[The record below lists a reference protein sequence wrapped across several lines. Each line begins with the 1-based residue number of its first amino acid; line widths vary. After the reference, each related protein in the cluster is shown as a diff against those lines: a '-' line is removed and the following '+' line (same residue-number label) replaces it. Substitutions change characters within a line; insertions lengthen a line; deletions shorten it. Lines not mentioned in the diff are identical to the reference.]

1 MQAGLSQAEQARR
14 LHALHH
20 AQALFI
26 IGSVWDAASAVMFEQ
41 EGFQALGT
49 SSAGI
54 AYAHGLADGEVA
66 PRKDMMAAIAR
77 IAHSVSIPVSADL
90 ESGYGASPD
99 DVAETCRLAMEA
111 GAVGVNLEDALP
123 GATTLTDLK
132 RQCDIIRAVRLA
144 ADRCGIALF
153 INARTDA
160 FWLSLWDAPRRLSES
175 IARCQA
181 YVDAG
186 ADGVFVPGALDP
198 STLSSLVRA
207 TTAPLN
213 VLAMP
218 GCPDIATLQAL
229 GVRRLSQG
237 SGPARAMLG
246 LARRI
251 ARELLDQGR
260 YTSFHQGSIGYAQA
274 NALFADRSPSV
285 STTPP
290 MKASPE

>member
-1 MQAGLSQAEQARR
+1 MDPSQAERARR
-14 LHALHH
+14 FHALHH
-20 AQALFI
+20 EQKLFI
-26 IGSVWDAASAVMFEQ
+26 IGSVWDAASAVIFEQ
-41 EGFQALGT
+41 EGFTALGT

-54 AYAHGLADGEVA
+54 AYAQGLPDGERA
-66 PRKDMMAAIAR
+66 PLTDMIAAIAR
-77 IAHSVSIPVSADL
+77 IARSVSIPVSADL
-90 ESGYGASPD
+90 ESGYGASPAE
-99 DVAETCRLAMEA
+99 VAETCRLALEA
-111 GAVGVNLEDALP
+111 GAVGVNLEDARP
-123 GATTLTDLK
+123 GAATLTDLK
-132 RQCDIIRAVRLA
+132 RQCEIIRAVRLA
-144 ADRCGIALF
+144 SDRCGIPLF

-175 IARCQA
+175 IARCRA

-198 STLSSLVRA
+198 PTLSSLVRA
-207 TTAPLN
+207 TAAPLN

-246 LARRI
+246 LAGRI
-251 ARELLDQGR
+251 ARELLNQGR

-274 NALFADRSPSV
+274 NSLFGDRRPSPLPDPHLKA
-285 STTPP
+285 PP
-290 MKASPE
+290 E

>member
-1 MQAGLSQAEQARR
+1 MDPSQAERARR
-14 LHALHH
+14 FHALHH
-20 AQALFI
+20 EQNLFI
-26 IGSVWDAASAVMFEQ
+26 IGSVWDAASAVIFEQ
-41 EGFQALGT
+41 EGFTALGT

-54 AYAHGLADGEVA
+54 AYAQGLPDGERA
-66 PRKDMMAAIAR
+66 PLTDMIAAIAR
-77 IAHSVSIPVSADL
+77 IARSVSIPVSADL
-90 ESGYGASPD
+90 ESGYGASPAE
-99 DVAETCRLAMEA
+99 VAETCRLALEA
-111 GAVGVNLEDALP
+111 GAVGVNLEDARP
-123 GATTLTDLK
+123 GAATLTDLK
-132 RQCDIIRAVRLA
+132 RQCEIIRAVRLA
-144 ADRCGIALF
+144 SDRCGIPLF

-175 IARCQA
+175 IARCRA

-198 STLSSLVRA
+198 PTLSSLVRA
-207 TTAPLN
+207 TAAPLN

-246 LARRI
+246 LAGRI
-251 ARELLDQGR
+251 ARELLNQGR

-274 NALFADRSPSV
+274 NSLFGDRRPSPLPDPHLKA
-285 STTPP
+285 PP
-290 MKASPE
+290 E

>member
-1 MQAGLSQAEQARR
+1 MDPSQAERARR
-14 LHALHH
+14 FHALHH
-20 AQALFI
+20 EQKLFI
-26 IGSVWDAASAVMFEQ
+26 IGSVWDAASAVIFEQ
-41 EGFQALGT
+41 EGFTALGT

-54 AYAHGLADGEVA
+54 AYAQGLPDGERA
-66 PRKDMMAAIAR
+66 PLTDMIAAIAR
-77 IAHSVSIPVSADL
+77 IARSVSIPVSADL
-90 ESGYGASPD
+90 ESGYGASPAE
-99 DVAETCRLAMEA
+99 VAETCRLALEA
-111 GAVGVNLEDALP
+111 GAVGVNLEDARP
-123 GATTLTDLK
+123 GAATLTDLK
-132 RQCDIIRAVRLA
+132 RQCEIIRAVRLA
-144 ADRCGIALF
+144 SDRCGIPLF

-175 IARCQA
+175 IARCRA

-198 STLSSLVRA
+198 PTLSSLVRA
-207 TTAPLN
+207 TAAPLN

-246 LARRI
+246 LAGRI

-274 NALFADRSPSV
+274 NALFGDRRPSPLPDPHLKA
-285 STTPP
+285 PP
-290 MKASPE
+290 E

>member
-1 MQAGLSQAEQARR
+1 
-14 LHALHH
+14 
-20 AQALFI
+20 
-26 IGSVWDAASAVMFEQ
+26 
-41 EGFQALGT
+41 
-49 SSAGI
+49 
-54 AYAHGLADGEVA
+54 
-66 PRKDMMAAIAR
+66 
-77 IAHSVSIPVSADL
+77 
-90 ESGYGASPD
+90 
-99 DVAETCRLAMEA
+99 
-111 GAVGVNLEDALP
+111 
-123 GATTLTDLK
+123 
-132 RQCDIIRAVRLA
+132 
-144 ADRCGIALF
+144 
-153 INARTDA
+153 
-160 FWLSLWDAPRRLSES
+160 
-175 IARCQA
+175 
-181 YVDAG
+181 
-186 ADGVFVPGALDP
+186 VFVPGALDP